1 MFRLSDFDDPDGKYT
16 AASYTSTSS
25 RNDGYITL
33 MTIPFAGTLYLEESL
48 LPGAALTGLSLV
60 LWRLWKP

>member
-1 MFRLSDFDDPDGKYT
+1 MELSQKKLFLLDLDG
-16 AASYTSTSS
+16 
-25 RNDGYITL
+25 
-33 MTIPFAGTLYLEESL
+33 TIYLEESL